1 MRSPLAV
8 VVSRILALGCGLC
21 CFGAATIASAAPE
34 PADRSEPSFAGS
46 LGYVYLSP
54 AMFAIPAGDDDA
66 DALIDIS
73 YQWGFGGG
81 AIFGVGKMINI
92 GLGLGLEHAPLSLDG
107 TFCNLVAGVG
117 RGDCTARGH
126 ALRIL
131 PEFRLGAGRKRVMGY
146 GYLSPGLAIVRSRL
160 RADTS
165 GFAFDQRDTDVGFN
179 LGFGGGVQYLVW
191 RRLAIGG
198 ELGFDLAF
206 MSEKDDD
213 DLDFGDP
220 REGYGLY
227 MLDLKVMASWWF

>member
-1 MRSPLAV
+1 MRIT
-8 VVSRILALGCGLC
+8 VSRALALGFGLC
-21 CFGAATIASAAPE
+21 TFGTAPLAGAAPD
-34 PADRSEPSFAGS
+34 PVDRSEPSFAGS
-46 LGYVYLSP
+46 VGYVYLSP
-54 AMFAIPAGDDDA
+54 AMFAIPAGDDAA

-73 YQWGFGGG
+73 YQWGLGGG
-81 AIFGVGKMINI
+81 AVFGVGKRINL
-92 GLGLGLEHAPLSLDG
+92 GLGLGLEHSPLSLDG
-107 TFCNLVAGVG
+107 GFCNLVAGVG

-146 GYLSPGLAIVRSRL
+146 GFLSPGLAIMRGRL

-165 GFAFDQRDTDVGFN
+165 GFVIDQRDTDVGFV

-213 DLDFGDP
+213 DLDIGDP
-220 REGYGLY
+220 REGYGFHT
-227 MLDLKVMASWWF
+227 LDLKLLASWWF